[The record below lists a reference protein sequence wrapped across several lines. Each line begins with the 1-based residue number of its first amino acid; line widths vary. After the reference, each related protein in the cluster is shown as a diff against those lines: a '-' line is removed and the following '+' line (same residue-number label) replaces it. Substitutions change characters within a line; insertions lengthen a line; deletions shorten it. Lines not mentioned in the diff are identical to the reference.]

1 MHRCINVPFDF
12 QGKEY
17 YAIIRQQIIN
27 NKKNYKIR
35 IMNHRLDTLLHK
47 NNLNVFEEGDV
58 HISLIEASKLTEET
72 ELRQVILTSLT
83 NQLPGG
89 NRVNFDFISDFKLLT
104 PF

>member
-1 MHRCINVPFDF
+1 MYRCINVPFDF

-35 IMNHRLDTLLHK
+35 IMNHRLDALLHK
-47 NNLNVFEEGDV
+47 SNLNVFEEEDV
-58 HISLIEASKLTEET
+58 HISLIEASKLTEEA
-72 ELRQVILTSLT
+72 ELRQVIITSLT

-89 NRVNFDFISDFKLLT
+89 HRANFDFISDFKLLT